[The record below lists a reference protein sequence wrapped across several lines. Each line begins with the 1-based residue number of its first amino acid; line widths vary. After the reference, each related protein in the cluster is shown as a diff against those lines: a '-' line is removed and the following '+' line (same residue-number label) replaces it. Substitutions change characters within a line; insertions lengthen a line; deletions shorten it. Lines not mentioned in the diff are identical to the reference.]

1 MEFVGIIVAVSNLE
15 EKSLSD
21 SRQNIN
27 QCYRDIVVQ
36 TQEGF
41 PKGICA
47 TLKGDTARDFNLPE
61 GTKVHVFFEPRAY
74 RSKTSGKWFTSC
86 HAWRISERRKTEAA

>member
-15 EKSLSD
+15 EKSVSD

-36 TQEGF
+36 TQEEF

-61 GTKVHVFFEPRAY
+61 GTKVRVFFEPRAY
-74 RSKTSGKWFTSC
+74 QSKASGKWFTSC
-86 HAWRISERRKTEAA
+86 HAWRINAC

>member
-15 EKSLSD
+15 EKAVSD

-27 QCYRDIVVQ
+27 QCYRHVVVQ
-36 TQEGF
+36 TQEEF

-47 TLKGDTARDFNLPE
+47 TLKGDAARDFALSE
-61 GTKVHVFFEPRAY
+61 GSKVRVFFEPRVNQ
-74 RSKTSGKWFTSC
+74 SKASNRWFTSC
-86 HAWRISERRKTEAA
+86 HAWRIDAI

>member
-15 EKSLSD
+15 EKAVND

-27 QCYRDIVVQ
+27 QYYRDVVVQ
-36 TQEGF
+36 TQEEF

-47 TLKGDTARDFNLPE
+47 TLKGVAARNFALEE
-61 GTKVHVFFEPRAY
+61 GSKVRVFFEPRVNQ
-74 RSKTSGKWFTSC
+74 SKASKKWFTSC
-86 HAWRISERRKTEAA
+86 HAWRIDAC